1 MNSIV
6 KTTGGFDKA
15 IFESVLDTLA
25 GGASLDTTGYTN
37 SDGIIPAGLMVGP
50 KDATSGLH
58 TIVTVSNGTFTGGNP
73 VGMVYATVPFVNGG
87 NNVVGV
93 VTEGTYRP
101 AALPVVPNAAS
112 ILAMKAVAAMPNMRA
127 AT

>member
-6 KTTGGFDKA
+6 KTAGGSEKE

-25 GGASLDTTGYTN
+25 GGASLDTTGYVN
-37 SDGIIPAGLMVGP
+37 AEGIIPAGTLVGP
-50 KDATSGLH
+50 KNAGTGLH
-58 TIVTVSNGTFTGGNP
+58 TIVTVDAAGVFTGGNP
-73 VGMVYATVPFVNGG
+73 IGMVYATIPFVSGG

-101 AALPVVPNAAS
+101 AALPAVPTAAA
-112 ILAMKAVAAMPNMRA
+112 IGTMKTQMPNLRSA
-127 AT
+127 S